1 MNAPGNQFETLI
13 RQAREGSE
21 DAAAELMQLY
31 EPHVRRAIRLRLRDR
46 GLRQFLDSIDI
57 SQSVMS
63 NFFAHLHEGDFEIE
77 TPNQLIALLVR
88 MAQNRVTDWVR
99 HGQALRND
107 YRRSVALDPQR
118 VNQASTQDR
127 DPVANEV
134 DAGDLME
141 EVRRRLSPLENRL
154 LDHRIEEQSWCA
166 IAESEGESAEA
177 LRTRLRRS
185 LKRVAVELG
194 LREES

>member
-1 MNAPGNQFETLI
+1 MNEPPNQFERLI
-13 RQAREGSE
+13 GEAREGSE
-21 DAAAELMQLY
+21 DAASELMRLY

-107 YRRSVALDPQR
+107 YRRSVALDPQG
-118 VNQASTQDR
+118 VMQASTQNP
-127 DPVANEV
+127 DPVAKQV
-134 DAGDLME
+134 DTGDLME
-141 EVRRRLSPLENRL
+141 EVRRRLTPLENRL
-154 LDHRIEEQSWCA
+154 LDQRIEEHSWCS
-166 IAESEGESAEA
+166 IAESEGGSAEA

-185 LKRVAVELG
+185 LNRVAVELG
-194 LREES
+194 LREER